1 MGCLPEGV
9 AGVTTME
16 VRLGVVAVA
25 EAVAGAVVAVGVG
38 VAVALPLDDER
49 V

>member
-1 MGCLPEGV
+1 
-9 AGVTTME
+9 ME
-16 VRLGVVAVA
+16 VRLGVVA
-25 EAVAGAVVAVGVG
+25 GAVVAVAGG